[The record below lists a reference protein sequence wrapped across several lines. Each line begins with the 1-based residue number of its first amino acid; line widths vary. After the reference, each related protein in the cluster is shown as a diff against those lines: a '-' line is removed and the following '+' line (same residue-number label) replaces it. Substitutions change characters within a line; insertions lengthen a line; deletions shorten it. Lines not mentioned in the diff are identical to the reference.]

1 MSGCLHLVLWAAL
14 AGGGDVTLVEF
25 TDPRCQPCRAMEPV
39 VNRLAAEKHLVRQ
52 VDVTKQPQLARQY
65 RIVAYPTFVLFV
77 GDREVQRFA
86 GMTSYD
92 DLVQMLARGEMPKTI
107 DPQTLAGAAAG
118 TAGGVVRG
126 QSPENVPPDA
136 ATAEQRALA
145 ATVRLKVEDD
155 QGWGVGTGTLIDT
168 HFDEKSQQYEAL
180 VLTCGHLFKSTGG
193 KGKIEVELFA
203 PGARSPVQGELLDY
217 DEHLDVAL
225 VSIWPGT
232 KVTPAPVAALADVVR
247 PHDVVFTAGCS
258 LGKDPTIERSKI
270 HAVNRYANRPNL
282 TVGGRPEQG
291 RSGGGLFNERGML
304 IGVCN
309 SDDPQDGE
317 GIYAGP
323 AAVHGQLDKFNLQAV
338 YQRNGAA
345 VAGAQD
351 EGAGDRLA
359 AAEAPIPAVAEEPA
373 QGLGTDDASPRTVEP
388 APLAASPAAAPVAG
402 STEVVCILRA
412 RSDPQQTSEV
422 LVIDGASA
430 ELIQRILDEAK
441 ATGQARLAGRKQ
453 TAAAAPGLARRQ
465 RVTTDPEIRGQSVP

>member
-1 MSGCLHLVLWAAL
+1 MSGSFTLVFLAAL
-14 AGGGDVTLVEF
+14 AGGGSSDVTLVEF

-39 VNRLAAEKHLVRQ
+39 VQRLASEKYSVRQ
-52 VDVTKQPQLARQY
+52 VDVTRQPQLARQY
-65 RIVAYPTFVLFV
+65 RIVAFPTFVLFA

-86 GMTSYD
+86 GMTTYD
-92 DLVQMLARGEMPKTI
+92 DLVQMIGRGQTPRAI
-107 DPQTLAGAAAG
+107 NPQSLKATAAGASGASA
-118 TAGGVVRG
+118 GVVRG
-126 QSPENVPPDA
+126 QSPEGTQPVAQGNSSD
-136 ATAEQRALA
+136 QQALA
-145 ATVRLKVEDD
+145 ATVRLRVEDE
-155 QGWGVGTGTLIDT
+155 QGWGVGTGTIIDT

-203 PGARSPVQGELLDY
+203 PGARPSVPGELLDY

-225 VSIWPGT
+225 VSIWPGL
-232 KVTPAPVAALADVVR
+232 KVTPAPVTASGEVVR

-258 LGKDPTIERSKI
+258 EGKDPTIERSKI

-282 TVGGRPEQG
+282 TVGGRPAQG
-291 RSGGGLFNERGML
+291 RSGGGLFNERGVL

-323 AAVHGQLDKFNLQAV
+323 AAIHAQLDKFNLQAI
-338 YQRNGAA
+338 YQRETTL
-345 VAGAQD
+345 VAGSPPQATG
-351 EGAGDRLA
+351 ENLA
-359 AAEAPIPAVAEEPA
+359 STAPIPA
-373 QGLGTDDASPRTVEP
+373 
-388 APLAASPAAAPVAG
+388 AAAADFEPVIAADEGAPRG
-402 STEVVCILRA
+402 SEPGSFAPPPGATATGAPTEVVCILRS

-441 ATGQARLAGRKQ
+441 ATGQARLSARQ
-453 TAAAAPGLARRQ
+453 RTAAVP
-465 RVTTDPEIRGQSVP
+465 VVRGQSER